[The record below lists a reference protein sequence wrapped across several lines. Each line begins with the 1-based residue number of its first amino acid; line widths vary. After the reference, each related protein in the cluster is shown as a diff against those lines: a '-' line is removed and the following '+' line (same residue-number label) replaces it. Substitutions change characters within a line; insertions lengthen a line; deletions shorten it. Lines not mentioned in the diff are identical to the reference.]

1 MKDGKYLGKV
11 IRWYYST
18 DASGSI
24 NYKLN
29 GNKVA
34 RSDGAKPLM
43 ELPDALPNDVDYDWY
58 IREAESILIDIG
70 YRSERPMLDQ
80 HLLLAAVI

>member
-1 MKDGKYLGKV
+1 VQPVVINRNARSRSLGT
-11 IRWYYST
+11 R
-18 DASGSI
+18 
-24 NYKLN
+24 NKLN

-43 ELPDALPNDVDYDWY
+43 ELPDAFPNDVDYDWY

-70 YRSERPMLDQ
+70 YRSERPTLDQ